1 MATPFYTPRP
11 FYIEA
16 PSSSGPYGFPTRF
29 VGLLNA
35 LLYHIRCEEALFQ
48 SDPSDPYHDRVSSE
62 ATKARVTLDRVLNT
76 ITAVTGVTGT
86 DVSLYRMALIIHD
99 LVRDGT
105 PQAIRRQAEE
115 SMALDLTVPGDDA
128 AEVRVRKMLTAAR
141 KRLLMMAHIPLYRS
155 ARTGTDIAAA
165 PVVPAQAA

>member
-1 MATPFYTPRP
+1 MATPFPTPRP

-16 PSSSGPYGFPTRF
+16 PSSSEPYPLATRF

-35 LLYHIRCEEALFQ
+35 LLHHIRCQEALFQ
-48 SDPSDPYHDRVSSE
+48 SEPSDPGHDRVSSDANE
-62 ATKARVTLDRVLNT
+62 ARVSLDLVLEK

-86 DVSLYRMALIIHD
+86 DVPLYRMALIIHD
-99 LVRDGT
+99 LVRTGT
-105 PQAIRRQAEE
+105 APTFRRQAEE

-128 AEVRVRKMLTAAR
+128 AEVRVRKMLLAAR

-155 ARTGTDIAAA
+155 ARTGTEMAAA
-165 PVVPAQAA
+165 ADVPAQAA